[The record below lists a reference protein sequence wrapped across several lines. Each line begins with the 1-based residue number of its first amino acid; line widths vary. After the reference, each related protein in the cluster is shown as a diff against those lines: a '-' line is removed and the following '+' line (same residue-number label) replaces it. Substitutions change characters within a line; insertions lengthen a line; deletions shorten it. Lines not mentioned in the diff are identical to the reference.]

1 MMLLGCS
8 TRSLSCMD
16 GGLGGLEGPSG
27 RSLHGDAQPCQAPRT
42 TAEPHR
48 PPDLTAS
55 LPGPCSVSPA
65 PSCPLFSLQNGSR
78 AASPPTHFL
87 CPATSKG
94 RAPGPPAH
102 RTSLSNED
110 RMVWGEKSPVRG
122 RMNAPEGQAPW
133 PCSVVLTL
141 LDECSLSSSC

>member
-16 GGLGGLEGPSG
+16 GGLGGLEGPSR
-27 RSLHGDAQPCQAPRT
+27 RSLSMDTQHCQAPRT

-48 PPDLTAS
+48 PPDSTAS
-55 LPGPCSVSPA
+55 LPVPCCVSQA
-65 PSCPLFSLQNGSR
+65 PSCPLCSLQNGSR
-78 AASPPTHFL
+78 AASPPPDFL
-87 CPATSKG
+87 CPTTSED

-102 RTSLSNED
+102 RTSLSNKD
-110 RMVWGEKSPVRG
+110 RRVWGEKSPVRG
-122 RMNAPEGQAPW
+122 RMNAPEGRAPR
-133 PCSVVLTL
+133 PCSAVLTL